1 MGKTNMKSGGMPRLY
16 NKVPDQFSNKDVFG
30 KSYHGLGGGRA
41 LASSKELDYLE
52 DRSPVSDDPKTLNLA
67 TKSSSCPSSSN
78 PSDYEF
84 DDEESVDSTHAAPST
99 DQKSWASA
107 AADAENRSN
116 EILDKLMSRLQ
127 EWLEIRLRQRGTQN
141 ARQTSN
147 HGSTLEIGALGHPGP
162 SSRGA
167 QIPKRRRSDSDD
179 ELGGDDGKEPDHN
192 QKGGKPGDTIE
203 ARYVCPFFKHN
214 RERYQT
220 SQWKSCCWPGW
231 VSTHRVK

>member
-1 MGKTNMKSGGMPRLY
+1 MGKTNMKSSGMPRLY
-16 NKVPDQFSNKDVFG
+16 NKVPGQFSNKGVFG
-30 KSYHGLGGGRA
+30 KSYHGLEGGQA
-41 LASSKELDYLE
+41 LAPSKDLDYLE
-52 DRSPVSDDPKTLNLA
+52 GRSPGSDDSKTLGLA
-67 TKSSSCPSSSN
+67 SKSSSRPSSSN
-78 PSDYEF
+78 PSDYDS
-84 DDEESVDSTHAAPST
+84 DDEESVDSTHASPST

-116 EILDKLMSRLQ
+116 EILDRLMSRLQ

-147 HGSTLEIGALGHPGP
+147 HRSTSEISALGYPG
-162 SSRGA
+162 SSSFGA

-179 ELGGDDGKEPDHN
+179 DLGGDDGKEPDHN
-192 QKGGKPGDTIE
+192 QKGGNPSDTIE